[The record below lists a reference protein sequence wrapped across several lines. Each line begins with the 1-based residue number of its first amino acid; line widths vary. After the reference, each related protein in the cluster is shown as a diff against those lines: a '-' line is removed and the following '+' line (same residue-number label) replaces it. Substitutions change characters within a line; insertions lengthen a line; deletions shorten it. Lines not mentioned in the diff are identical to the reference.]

1 MHVCFK
7 LLVATVWE
15 SLISPPFRPF
25 QKLGMLLGVLVYLLL
40 ELVLGVFLALDH
52 LFFPRFRRT
61 EVKAPIFIVGNPRSG
76 TTHLHRLMALDEQQ
90 FTTYLA
96 HEIFFPALTLQAVF
110 GWLDRIDPYL
120 GSPFRRLRER
130 FEARVFAPRD
140 ALHRIRFNEPEED
153 DQVTIHK
160 FASPIFFAA
169 FNKSQALAKLL
180 RFDELPEALRH
191 DIVAFYKAC
200 LQRHMYRVGRDRT
213 LLSKNPTFPAKLR
226 SIKEAFP
233 DARFIYILRNPAV
246 TVASTYSMLASAR
259 KRWRA
264 AEPSPEQRQR
274 LLDTMGYMY
283 RHAFEEL
290 QDLPA
295 SRCCIVEYE
304 KLVSDPYGL
313 VRQIY
318 ESLGLNWSPTFEE
331 RLREATQEAKRYRSR
346 HIYSLAPLGVTPE
359 YFRQELPFIYERF
372 QFQEIVADLPEQ
384 RQEHD
389 TKPLHKVEETTAVQ
403 H

>member
-7 LLVATVWE
+7 LLVVTVWE
-15 SLISPPFRPF
+15 TLIAPPFRPF
-25 QKLGMLLGVLVYLLL
+25 QKLGVLLGVLVYLFL
-40 ELVLGVFLALDH
+40 EFVLGIFLALDH
-52 LFFPRFRRT
+52 LLFPQFRRT
-61 EVKAPIFIVGNPRSG
+61 EVKAPLFIVGNPRSG

-96 HEIFFPALTLQAVF
+96 HEIFFPALTIQTVF
-110 GWLDRIDPYL
+110 GWLDRIDPFL

-140 ALHRIRFNEPEED
+140 NLHRIRFNEPEED

-160 FASPIFFAA
+160 FASPIFLAA

-180 RFDELPEALRH
+180 RFDELPETLRR

-246 TVASTYSMLASAR
+246 AVASTYSMLVSAR

-264 AEPSPEQRQR
+264 AEPTPEQRQR
-274 LLDTMGYMY
+274 LLDTMSYMY

-290 QDLPA
+290 QELPA

-304 KLVSDPYGL
+304 RLVSDPYGL

-318 ESLGLNWSPTFEE
+318 ETLGLNWSPALEE

-346 HIYSLAPLGVTPE
+346 HVYSLAPLGVTPA
-359 YFRQELPFIYERF
+359 YFQQELPFIYQRF
-372 QFQEIVADLPEQ
+372 
-384 RQEHD
+384 
-389 TKPLHKVEETTAVQ
+389 
-403 H
+403 